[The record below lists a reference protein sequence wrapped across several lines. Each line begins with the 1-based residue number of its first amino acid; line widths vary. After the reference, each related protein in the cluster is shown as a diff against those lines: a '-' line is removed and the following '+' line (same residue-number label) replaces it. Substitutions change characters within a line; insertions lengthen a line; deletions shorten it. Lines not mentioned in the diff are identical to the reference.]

1 MKLCQSIEEG
11 VPAVMEAQGARTD
24 KTWSLVPAGKEDL
37 TDTVVVDGKEYPF
50 FWWRCDPQVAAL
62 RRYAPPRKPC
72 SMKLNRTGRKSE
84 GIERLLYREIDICR
98 RTLGGE
104 VRTVCCFENNGEIS
118 RLATMENDRVAI
130 FELSAVLNDET
141 DEQGRHTFW
150 GENGM
155 ASDRV
160 VSAKIPAQALYLFT
174 EDKKDPELF
183 NDLCLPMFGLGRL
196 DAIKADCIAEILMG
210 RIDPEE
216 WKADDEAIRAV
227 MRAVRRSAETG
238 SRVAVKEEEAK

>member
-1 MKLCQSIEEG
+1 MKLCRSIEEG
-11 VPAVMEAQGARTD
+11 VPAVMEAQGAATD
-24 KTWSLVPAGKEDL
+24 KKWSLRPAGEGEL
-37 TDTVVVDGKEYPF
+37 TDTVTVEGKEYPF
-50 FWWRCDPQVAAL
+50 FWWRCDPQVEAL
-62 RRYAPPRKPC
+62 RKYAPARKPC
-72 SMKLNRTGRKSE
+72 SMKLNRTGRRSE
-84 GIERLLYREIDICR
+84 GLDRLLYREIDVCR
-98 RTLGGE
+98 RTLGSGI
-104 VRTVCCFENNGEIS
+104 RTVCCFQNAGAIS
-118 RLATMENDRVAI
+118 MLATMENDRVAI

-183 NDLCLPMFGLGRL
+183 NDLCLPLFGLGRL
-196 DAIKADCIAEILMG
+196 DAVKTDCVAEILMG

-216 WKADDEAIRAV
+216 WKADDAAIRKVLA
-227 MRAVRRSAETG
+227 AVRRSAEAG
-238 SRVAVKEEEAK
+238 GVRVAVKE